1 MTHRGRPVDA
11 AAELLREG
19 NRRPRVRSPVPPHRD
34 RRIDD
39 VHVAA
44 QHDHRSQTNLGAV
57 VERVLHREQRQPHGR
72 EPPSATE
79 LNPGRW
85 CTSGVKAE
93 VPGPDGDGD
102 LVRSMLAAFG
112 EALMSAVPYLIVITV
127 EQQETSD
134 LDNVATTDHGQRPPR
149 RRGLRLFLVA
159 LTLGVVVFGCSSPK
173 SAVYDATRSAASL
186 QTAAW
191 KAKSAAG
198 MPNTISGVRQEGYL
212 ETTAPDGTRI
222 DIQFLEDGARASQ
235 ELKAVMG
242 QDATFVGATIGNS
255 LVFAA
260 DTTKAVPK
268 SDLDALS
275 TLLRS

>member
-1 MTHRGRPVDA
+1 MIVTN
-11 AAELLREG
+11 AE
-19 NRRPRVRSPVPPHRD
+19 
-34 RRIDD
+34 
-39 VHVAA
+39 
-44 QHDHRSQTNLGAV
+44 Q
-57 VERVLHREQRQPHGR
+57 
-72 EPPSATE
+72 
-79 LNPGRW
+79 
-85 CTSGVKAE
+85 
-93 VPGPDGDGD
+93 
-102 LVRSMLAAFG
+102 
-112 EALMSAVPYLIVITV
+112 EA
-127 EQQETSD
+127 SD
-134 LDNVATTDHGQRPPR
+134 LDNLATTDQGQRPPR

-173 SAVYDATRSAASL
+173 SDVYDATRSAASL

-191 KAKSAAG
+191 KAKPAAG

-222 DIQFLEDGARASQ
+222 DIQFLEDGAKAAQ

-268 SDLDALS
+268 PDLDALS
-275 TLLRS
+275 TLLRN